1 MWPPLVFEVLV
12 QWSCFLQGYR
22 FNDQSCGT
30 IIKML
35 LHPAIHLWWDWERW
49 QKEIDWMV
57 LQGTNLPLAFT
68 GQESIWKKL
77 FMVTL
82 EFSEQI

>member
-1 MWPPLVFEVLV
+1 
-12 QWSCFLQGYR
+12 
-22 FNDQSCGT
+22 
-30 IIKML
+30 ML

-49 QKEIDWMV
+49 PKEIDWMA

-82 EFSEQI
+82 GFSEQI